1 MSRFQVLGARQGT
14 KRTATLLVLLLAVL
28 VGCGSSAKSRYVS
41 KLNKMCENFA
51 ERQEEIGTPGS
62 PSELRSRGDRIVA
75 AYDEEI
81 YRPLQRLKAPPEIA
95 SEAEQLRDLAQR
107 QRNVLGAL
115 ANAGKTGDLR
125 RVQQLGRVNQQ
136 LNSQLAQLA
145 ERLKAD
151 SCV

>member
-1 MSRFQVLGARQGT
+1 LTGA
-14 KRTATLLVLLLAVL
+14 LVLAITLA
-28 VGCGSSAKSRYVS
+28 GCGSSAKSRYVS
-41 KLNKMCENFA
+41 KLNKMCEAFA
-51 ERQEEIGTPGS
+51 RREQVIGTPGS
-62 PSELRSRGDRIVA
+62 PSELKARGDRLVA

-95 SEAEQLRDLAQR
+95 SEATQLRDLTQR

-125 RVQQLGRVNQQ
+125 RVQQLVRVNQQ
-136 LNSQLAQLA
+136 LNGQLAQIA
-145 ERLKAD
+145 KHLKAD